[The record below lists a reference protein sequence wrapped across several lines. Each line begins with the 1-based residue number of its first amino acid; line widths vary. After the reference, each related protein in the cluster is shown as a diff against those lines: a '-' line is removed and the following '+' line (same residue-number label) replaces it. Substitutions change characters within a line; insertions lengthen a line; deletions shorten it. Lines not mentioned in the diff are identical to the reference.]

1 MNGELRGLRQPC
13 CRFGVG
19 AALLP
24 GVDSRL
30 RAELSD
36 SATHSRSKPAGRR
49 PGVFGELS
57 AVVTLTLRRRTAR
70 LMRLARTSSQPGDL
84 AKQTHPRSSAK
95 AGRANATPG
104 LLLALLA
111 SFVLVSCGKQ
121 EAAKHAV
128 EAPKPA
134 ATSPAPVISDSR
146 LDAEISQ
153 ALTPTA
159 AERDE
164 GLADLAE
171 DILDKYPNKNVTE
184 LLNVPEVNES
194 LKVALTKLSENKAL
208 QNQINGTVALA
219 AQMQGLNG
227 EPGSTRLDLDTSN
240 YDHARKSRL
249 LQVVLS
255 EDPRR
260 IAGFIAQEI
269 GEAVP
274 ELTFEGVDRASNGV
288 AIRENAPPQK

>member
-1 MNGELRGLRQPC
+1 MSSSP
-13 CRFGVG
+13 
-19 AALLP
+19 AANKKLP
-24 GVDSRL
+24 
-30 RAELSD
+30 
-36 SATHSRSKPAGRR
+36 KP
-49 PGVFGELS
+49 
-57 AVVTLTLRRRTAR
+57 
-70 LMRLARTSSQPGDL
+70 
-84 AKQTHPRSSAK
+84 
-95 AGRANATPG
+95 
-104 LLLALLA
+104 
-111 SFVLVSCGKQ
+111 
-121 EAAKHAV
+121 AV

-134 ATSPAPVISDSR
+134 VTSPAPVISDSR

-164 GLADLAE
+164 DLADLAE

-219 AQMQGLNG
+219 AQMQGLNSA
-227 EPGSTRLDLDTSN
+227 PGGTRLDLDTSN

>member
-1 MNGELRGLRQPC
+1 MNGAAPGLRQPC

-24 GVDSRL
+24 EVDSRL
-30 RAELSD
+30 YAELFD
-36 SATHSRSKPAGRR
+36 SAVPVPSTPAGLASESGSR
-49 PGVFGELS
+49 LS
-57 AVVTLTLRRRTAR
+57 QFRDAA
-70 LMRLARTSSQPGDL
+70 P
-84 AKQTHPRSSAK
+84 HY
-95 AGRANATPG
+95 RAA
-104 LLLALLA
+104 LFFALLA
-111 SFVLVSCGKQ
+111 SFVFVSCGKQ
-121 EAAKHAV
+121 KAAKSTV

-134 ATSPAPVISDSR
+134 SASPVPAVSDSR
-146 LDAEISQ
+146 LDAEISR

-159 AERDE
+159 AERNDA
-164 GLADLAE
+164 LADRAE
-171 DILDKYPNKNVTE
+171 DILDQYPNKNVTE

-194 LKVALTKLSENKAL
+194 LKVALTKLAENKAL
-208 QNQINGTVALA
+208 QNQINSTVALA

-227 EPGSTRLDLDTSN
+227 VPGSTRLDLDTSS

-274 ELTFEGVDRASNGV
+274 ELSFEGVDRASNGV